1 MNGDDREECFWTR
14 VHQTTADNNS
24 GLTIRCSTGQHAGA
38 SLSRT
43 DPTPEVLGHA
53 GIERP

>member
-1 MNGDDREECFWTR
+1 MNGDDREECFWAR
-14 VHQTTADNNS
+14 VHQTTVDNNS

-43 DPTPEVLGHA
+43 DPTPEVLGYA